1 MVWSPAGIVPEGVI
15 TAFCPDDWL
24 LSVTAGVADE
34 VLPDDSVELVELV
47 HPAIMMPAIR
57 IAEAIS
63 RRVMLFFMGF
73 ITILVFIFPGLG
85 RTFSPSLP
93 GGVIISAVWHR

>member
-1 MVWSPAGIVPEGVI
+1 VPEGVI
-15 TAFCPDDWL
+15 AAFCPEDWL
-24 LSVTAGVADE
+24 LSVTAGVADA
-34 VLPDDSVELVELV
+34 VLPDDWVESVELV

-57 IAEAIS
+57 IAEATS
-63 RRVMLFFMGF
+63 RSVMLFFMRLF
-73 ITILVFIFPGLG
+73 TVLVFIFPGLG